1 MPTHENDDPEM
12 LLSQIAR
19 TEPWEFPEEF
29 TRFKD
34 AVDDQVAVMN
44 RSRAVLM
51 EPGVFECSAC
61 EKAVECSDA
70 IVRYLR
76 DANLDAKFE
85 DLRRQIDSHNQAI
98 CEARNVRLPGDRLDK
113 ESVDRIMDATE
124 PLDLVVPGLGTVVG
138 VAGVVGANLV
148 SRMLAGHRKE
158 VARQEYDR
166 ITRIVYEGNI
176 DPKLPSAPDINGIWP
191 QEDPGA
197 GGSGSSGL
205 RGTWTDAPA
214 VPLPPGVAGA
224 AGRAFSLGGVPLPP
238 RPGVSATG
246 GTSGD
251 GGHGGATAN
260 ANANTNTGTGSTGN
274 GGTTHGATIGT
285 DTTANTGGRRQ
296 TVGHG
301 QQGGGKDARDT
312 RYTRDAY
319 DTAGSHDA
327 DGIRYAGGVD
337 GRHAGD
343 MAVDG
348 GMDGVW
354 DAGGGRTAFT
364 AGAGMGMGVGAA
376 GMLATRRM
384 GAAAGGVGVGAGMS
398 AVPGAGVESL
408 SASGAAGVGSYYA
421 NTPVKASVV
430 SSSIKG
436 ATGMAAGL
444 RKGELARAAAA
455 EAGASGRNATP
466 GMMGAANAGSQDKKT
481 RRRNTMGYIAPTI
494 EEDEEFTPKPLAAM
508 AGHIKNLDK

>member
-1 MPTHENDDPEM
+1 MAFKNTTSDDDDPEM
-12 LLSQIAR
+12 KLSQIAR

-51 EPGVFECSAC
+51 EPGVFECSAR

-70 IVRYLR
+70 IVGYLR

-85 DLRRQIDSHNQAI
+85 DLRKQIDSHNQAI
-98 CEARNVRLPGDRLDK
+98 CEARNVWLPGDRLDK
-113 ESVDRIMDATE
+113 ESVDKIMDATE

-138 VAGVVGANLV
+138 VAGVAGANLI
-148 SRMLAGHRKE
+148 SRMLAGHREE

-166 ITRIVYEGNI
+166 IIKAVDQKI
-176 DPKLPSAPDINGIWP
+176 IKPKLPSAPDINGIWP
-191 QEDPGA
+191 QGNPGV

-205 RGTWTDAPA
+205 RGTWADAPA
-214 VPLPPGVAGA
+214 VPLPPGVTGA
-224 AGRAFSLGGVPLPP
+224 AGRVSSLGGVPLPP

-251 GGHGGATAN
+251 GASA
-260 ANANTNTGTGSTGN
+260 NTGTGSTGKS
-274 GGTTHGATIGT
+274 GTTHGATAGT

-296 TVGHG
+296 TDRYG
-301 QQGGGKDARDT
+301 QQDGRTDARDT
-312 RYTRDAY
+312 RYNRYNRDAY
-319 DTAGSHDA
+319 DTADSHDA
-327 DGIRYAGGVD
+327 GGTRYAD

-343 MAVDG
+343 MAVDS
-348 GMDGVW
+348 GMDGAW
-354 DAGGGRTAFT
+354 NAGGRTAFT

-376 GMLATRRM
+376 GMFATRRM
-384 GAAAGGVGVGAGMS
+384 GAAAGGVGAGAGMS

-466 GMMGAANAGSQDKKT
+466 GLMGAGRAGASDKKT
-481 RRRNTMGYIAPTI
+481 KRRNTMGYIAPTI

-508 AGHIKNLDK
+508 AGHLKNLDK